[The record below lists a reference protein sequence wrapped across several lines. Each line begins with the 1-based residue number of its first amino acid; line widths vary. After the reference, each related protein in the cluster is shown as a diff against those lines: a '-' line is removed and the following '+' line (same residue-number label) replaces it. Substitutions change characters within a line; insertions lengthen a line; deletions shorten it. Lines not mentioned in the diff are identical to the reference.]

1 MTEYERLKLKIADL
15 KDQIKQL
22 QDQRD
27 NFYRS
32 MLLWRNID
40 TEQGDIVCK
49 KCGGSGVVVYGDT
62 STWRGGY
69 GGQMMTADICDECWG
84 SGKQNNPW
92 TNLRSTA
99 LRHIGT
105 TNKVDL

>member
-49 KCGGSGVVVYGDT
+49 KCSGSGVAIYGDT